1 MWNQTLVAQQP
12 TSAPTATATRGR
24 KSEVSYANQETTLA
38 HFADVLCKCSLCLYF
53 QCLSKS
59 IVLELKDYFA
69 NYAWEIRDKNECR
82 PITFSNRG
90 FCQSPKLNQKR
101 TSKSTHGSLDSE
113 TCFQTHIQPW
123 PGSLMLVQSLKDSIR
138 SVCNQI
144 TSAIKPGVTPYALK
158 FYIYL
163 FFANVLALVI
173 VARWIRPFGFV
184 VRYCFWIGVCPSGDS
199 RRLTGV
205 WKEESVVARGLKVFL
220 TLVAVV
226 FPIACSPQSQ
236 THPLDTAPIPA
247 NARILEEPCSPLG
260 AMMCGAVSILS
271 GETAVERR
279 SACIIYVEPSGRR
292 VEQCGSLPA
301 SHP

>member
-1 MWNQTLVAQQP
+1 MGA
-12 TSAPTATATRGR
+12 
-24 KSEVSYANQETTLA
+24 LA
-38 HFADVLCKCSLCLYF
+38 C
-53 QCLSKS
+53 
-59 IVLELKDYFA
+59 
-69 NYAWEIRDKNECR
+69 
-82 PITFSNRG
+82 NRN
-90 FCQSPKLNQKR
+90 P
-101 TSKSTHGSLDSE
+101 
-113 TCFQTHIQPW
+113 
-123 PGSLMLVQSLKDSIR
+123 
-138 SVCNQI
+138 
-144 TSAIKPGVTPYALK
+144 SAIKPGVTPYALK

-173 VARWIRPFGFV
+173 DTRWIRPFGFV
-184 VRYCFWIGVCPSGDS
+184 VSIAFLDWCMPICDS

>member
-1 MWNQTLVAQQP
+1 MNVAQSHSRIVAFASLLNSTRSGHPKVP
-12 TSAPTATATRGR
+12 TVRLTA
-24 KSEVSYANQETTLA
+24 KLVSKPI
-38 HFADVLCKCSLCLYF
+38 FSLGL
-53 QCLSKS
+53 
-59 IVLELKDYFA
+59 V
-69 NYAWEIRDKNECR
+69 
-82 PITFSNRG
+82 
-90 FCQSPKLNQKR
+90 
-101 TSKSTHGSLDSE
+101 
-113 TCFQTHIQPW
+113 
-123 PGSLMLVQSLKDSIR
+123 LMLVHGLKHSI
-138 SVCNQI
+138 SSGCNQI
-144 TSAIKPGVTPYALK
+144 TSVIKPGVTPYALK

-173 VARWIRPFGFV
+173 VTRWIRPFGFV

-199 RRLTGV
+199 RRLAGV

>member
-1 MWNQTLVAQQP
+1 MGA
-12 TSAPTATATRGR
+12 
-24 KSEVSYANQETTLA
+24 LA
-38 HFADVLCKCSLCLYF
+38 C
-53 QCLSKS
+53 
-59 IVLELKDYFA
+59 
-69 NYAWEIRDKNECR
+69 
-82 PITFSNRG
+82 NRN
-90 FCQSPKLNQKR
+90 P
-101 TSKSTHGSLDSE
+101 
-113 TCFQTHIQPW
+113 
-123 PGSLMLVQSLKDSIR
+123 
-138 SVCNQI
+138 
-144 TSAIKPGVTPYALK
+144 SAIKPGVTPYALK

-163 FFANVLALVI
+163 FFANVLVI

-184 VRYCFWIGVCPSGDS
+184 VRHCFWIGVCPSGDS

-292 VEQCGSLPA
+292 VEQCGPLPA

>member
-1 MWNQTLVAQQP
+1 MKNKLSDSRVLNGLFDLILNLPLGDRRTVGIREYEPLGLP
-12 TSAPTATATRGR
+12 RGPFL
-24 KSEVSYANQETTLA
+24 TPDLA
-38 HFADVLCKCSLCLYF
+38 LQVL
-53 QCLSKS
+53 
-59 IVLELKDYFA
+59 
-69 NYAWEIRDKNECR
+69 
-82 PITFSNRG
+82 
-90 FCQSPKLNQKR
+90 
-101 TSKSTHGSLDSE
+101 
-113 TCFQTHIQPW
+113 
-123 PGSLMLVQSLKDSIR
+123 
-138 SVCNQI
+138 
-144 TSAIKPGVTPYALK
+144 YALK